1 MSNVNV
7 YNQDTMYEQLNA
19 QLKETEM
26 LKDQYLDNIL
36 QSAQR
41 SLDINRELLEF
52 GHDEDI
58 AEIPNNV
65 KKELVPLNA
74 KIEQLIKDNPTL
86 ADKLKDNDTYLA
98 MASEIGLYTYGEA
111 LTDFQKNFIKQNKF
125 DTEYQSILDK
135 FKEIDKNSNQNQTN
149 FENYRDITRK
159 IAILSPFM
167 EKFNA
172 PENSEVA
179 QKLISETKST
189 NLNPY
194 QLYQN
199 TLKDFDSIKTTL
211 ALEQGVSKDKVGIL
225 VDVDSAENRNIYNN
239 FTKQITH
246 IEKEPVYFLGVKIPF
261 IKKDVEKNYLIWN
274 SEEAERKHKI
284 LSTLRNELINNVAN
298 TEKAINV
305 LEIVGEKPVYAD
317 VSKVV
322 DKAKLSS
329 EFQQNFAIASEKIER
344 KQLKHEINVNYSINK
359 IQQQAKA
366 NNQQVEQQ
374 EGEKQGGDDGREHL
388 TREHTLPNTLKDIKR
403 AEKTTPQNQSTQNEA
418 PFQSFDKAIYPNELQ
433 KNNLTVEER
442 ITKMNEKLDLANSFK
457 MNMEEVRVSKEIDN
471 SIKEYQNINNSNG
484 FRIK

>member
-1 MSNVNV
+1 
-7 YNQDTMYEQLNA
+7 
-19 QLKETEM
+19 
-26 LKDQYLDNIL
+26 
-36 QSAQR
+36 
-41 SLDINRELLEF
+41 
-52 GHDEDI
+52 
-58 AEIPNNV
+58 
-65 KKELVPLNA
+65 
-74 KIEQLIKDNPTL
+74 
-86 ADKLKDNDTYLA
+86 
-98 MASEIGLYTYGEA
+98 
-111 LTDFQKNFIKQNKF
+111 
-125 DTEYQSILDK
+125 
-135 FKEIDKNSNQNQTN
+135 
-149 FENYRDITRK
+149 
-159 IAILSPFM
+159 M

-344 KQLKHEINVNYSINK
+344 KQLKHEINVDYSIDK
-359 IQQQAKA
+359 IHKQAKQEA
-366 NNQQVEQQ
+366 QQNKEQ

-388 TREHTLPNTLKDIKR
+388 TREHTLPNTLKDMKR
-403 AEKTTPQNQSTQNEA
+403 AEKLTPKNQSTQNEA
-418 PFQSFDKAIYPNELQ
+418 PFQSFDEAIYPNELQ

-442 ITKMNEKLDLANSFK
+442 ITKMDKKIELGNSFK
-457 MNMEEVRVSKEIDN
+457 TNMEEVSKEIDN
-471 SIKEYQNINNSNG
+471 SIKDQNINNSNG
-484 FRIK
+484 FKIK